1 MNKVMSKEIMKRS
14 KLRNK
19 HNKIPTDKNHTAYK
33 KQKNLCVKLSRK
45 NKKDNFS
52 NLDINKNK
60 RFWESVKP
68 LFSDK
73 QKVRQKINLIED
85 ENIISSDKEIA
96 EKLNNFFVNAVSNLN
111 IVGSFFR

>member
-1 MNKVMSKEIMKRS
+1 MSKEIMKRS
-14 KLRNK
+14 KLRNI

-33 KQKNLCVKLSRK
+33 KQKNLCVKLCRK

-52 NLDINKNK
+52 NLDINKVTDNK
-60 RFWESVKP
+60 RFWGSVKP